1 MINVMRSYA
10 DGRVDYSAKSTEL
23 NNLRLEGISQGS
35 TCKITDTDEIYRFYY
50 DEDNIGHWNLY
61 TKEINS
67 SEMNKKI
74 SKINDVKN
82 NTNEIINL
90 NNGWDFK
97 KDGDSTSIR
106 VNLPHQYDNPKN
118 RSTIYKGKTTY
129 SKNIFISDINKDNFK
144 YYIRI
149 NSASFNSE
157 IFINNIS
164 INTHKGGYKT
174 FFIDVTNNIIC
185 GNNNIKIEIDNSNT
199 SKSIIPLEADFSF
212 INGIFRDV
220 DLIKLN
226 TLFFDFYNYGS
237 DRVQLKTYDIN
248 KTSAK
253 LKVKSTIN
261 NIENTNKNLKLIYNI
276 YYNDNIIKSQTDNIE
291 INEDKFE
298 LEKEFIISNP
308 QLWNGLG
315 KSNLYDVEVL
325 LYDSNVLVDTLKA
338 KTGFRKIYGNKDGFF
353 LNNEIY
359 PLRGINRHA
368 ENEDRGF
375 ALSKADHDKDFEMI
389 KELGVNAI
397 RLAHYPQDRYFIDK
411 CNEHGI
417 VIYIEIPWVNLY
429 PSTDI
434 NDDLSNNI
442 RYQFK
447 EMIREY
453 YNYPCICFW
462 GMHNELTNYKNDD
475 GTLKIN
481 YTVCKKLN
489 DELYNY
495 AKINGGNRL
504 IGYATLDRSTHEKTA
519 GLIRDYYGTNVY
531 FGWYNTDKLSEIGNN
546 IERLNRENDELLMFT
561 EYGAGSNYLQG
572 CDNIENKTWGG
583 FNTGNFSAGGSFHPQ
598 EYQCLV
604 HESYL
609 KAIKDKGYINTF
621 VWSFADF
628 AVSFRAEGCQ
638 KALND
643 KGLVTR
649 DRLYKKDVF
658 YLYKAFL
665 NKKDYFVHV
674 NGKEFDSR
682 SSSIDKIRITS
693 YSNCDKVKLKKG
705 DSVIKE
711 CLPDQ
716 VLGVKFIFDD
726 VVLSTGDNVFLLEGY
741 IDNKIVSSDEIKIK
755 KTLQSA
761 KKTIEIGMGNTTIGK
776 TTYIKNKVTDKVIG
790 TGNNLDFEDPYI
802 KLNSNDKTDGYIA
815 LRDIDMCSSG
825 WTLRIVKARFFTQ
838 TEMARIFSDS
848 NNEAF
853 ELYCL
858 YNSDIKTTK
867 YSLHY
872 LDGIFDVSTKGKLL
886 IEDKEHDH
894 DLVITYNEYNL
905 KIYIDGT
912 LDCSMELNHTGEITK
927 INELMF
933 GNRYNLNRP
942 HNFKFQKIEIYDG
955 ALTQEEINNL

>member
-1 MINVMRSYA
+1 MSDLYDIQREKITKRCFEAILKENISLLPQDSSSSYYKYLS
-10 DGRVDYSAKSTEL
+10 DTSRKLIDVF
-23 NNLRLEGISQGS
+23 NNLDNTSQ
-35 TCKITDTDEIYRFYY
+35 
-50 DEDNIGHWNLY
+50 
-61 TKEINS
+61 
-67 SEMNKKI
+67 
-74 SKINDVKN
+74 
-82 NTNEIINL
+82 TNIINL
-90 NNGWDFK
+90 NSGWDFK
-97 KDGDSTSIR
+97 KDGDTSTKK
-106 VNLPHQYDNPKN
+106 VNLPHQYDDSRDRSSVYKG
-118 RSTIYKGKTTY
+118 STIYEKE
-129 SKNIFISDINKDNFK
+129 IFICDINKENYK
-144 YYIRI
+144 YYLKV
-149 NSASFNSE
+149 NSASFFSM
-157 IFINNIS
+157 IFVNDTQVF
-164 INTHKGGYKT
+164 THKGGYKT
-174 FFIDVTNNIIC
+174 FIVDITENLVYGTNKIKIQV
-185 GNNNIKIEIDNSNT
+185 NNNNSD
-199 SKSIIPLEADFSF
+199 KAIIPLEADFSF
-212 INGIFRDV
+212 VNGLFRDIE
-220 DLIKLN
+220 LIKLN
-226 TLFFDFYNYGS
+226 DFCFDFEEYGS
-237 DRVQLKTYDIN
+237 TRIKLGTRNVSRD
-248 KTSAK
+248 SAILNIK
-253 LKVKSTIN
+253 ALIN
-261 NIENTNKNLKLIYNI
+261 NYSGSNKNMEVKCKISFEKS
-276 YYNDNIIKSQTDNIE
+276 IIVNSRLNIE
-291 INEDKFE
+291 VTDSTYTFDKDFTIDYPKLWSG
-298 LEKEFIISNP
+298 LEKA
-308 QLWNGLG
+308 
-315 KSNLYDVEVL
+315 NLYDIEL
-325 LYDSNVLVDTLKA
+325 KLFDSGVLVDIVRD
-338 KTGFRKIYGNKDGFF
+338 KTGFRNVSGSRDGFV
-353 LNNEIY
+353 LNGSKY
-359 PLRGINRHA
+359 PLRGLNRHA

-583 FNTGNFSAGGSFHPQ
+583 FNVGNFSAGGSFHPQ

-609 KAIKDKGYINTF
+609 KAIKDKDYINTF

-682 SSSIDKIRITS
+682 GSSIDKIRITS

-705 DSVIKE
+705 DLVIKE

-741 IDNKIVSSDEIKIK
+741 VDNKIVSSDEIKIK

-761 KKTIEIGMGNTTIGK
+761 KKTIEVGMGNTTIEK

-790 TGNNLDFEDPYI
+790 TGNNLNFENPYI
-802 KLNSNDKTDGYIA
+802 KLNSNSQTDGYIV
-815 LRDIDMCSSG
+815 LHDIDMCSSG
-825 WTLRIVKARFFTQ
+825 WTLHIGKARFFTQ

-853 ELYCL
+853 ELYCM
-858 YNSDIKTTK
+858 YNSNIKTTK

-872 LDGIFDVSTKGKLL
+872 LDGILDISTSGKSL
-886 IEDKEHDH
+886 IEDRDHDH
-894 DLVITYNEYNL
+894 DLVITYDQYNL

-912 LDCSMELNHTGEITK
+912 LDCSMEFNHTGEITK

-955 ALTQEEINNL
+955 ALTEEEIKKL